1 MESDA
6 RFYKRRA
13 SEEMAAAGRAVTE
26 AARQRR
32 IILAEAFLARLKTLD
47 DGSGITFGSEESPA
61 YGWSARRKTDA

>member
-61 YGWSARRKTDA
+61 FGWSARGKIDA